1 MNTLITG
8 GGMIGSHAASL
19 LIKNKINP
27 ILIELRPQQD
37 SVNDVLGIN
46 NANIISGDVL
56 DFNFLLETIRKYSI
70 DSIVHTVANPFLNAG
85 ANDSPYEAIRL
96 NIMGT
101 ANVLE
106 AARKLDLGRV
116 VFLSSAT
123 LETNLK
129 PASEI
134 GQMSEDNIPR
144 TTNIYSSTKI
154 ACENLGLNYS
164 DLYGTDFVSL
174 RPVGV
179 FGPWLGK
186 GGGGR
191 SNMMKN
197 LIGNILHGRE
207 GHISPWVGEIVYV
220 KDVALS
226 ILRALVSNSIKF
238 RIYNVGMGEIYSP
251 EQIINI
257 FSKISPDSKIRVES
271 GGDMVKFKPAI
282 LAERPMDLKRSRNE
296 LEYTPEYLMEE
307 AILDYMKWY
316 KSHI

>member
-8 GGMIGSHAASL
+8 GGMIGSHAAAL
-19 LIKNKINP
+19 LIKNNINP
-27 ILIELRPQQD
+27 ILLELKPQQD
-37 SVNDVLGIN
+37 SVDDILGVGSTKILSEDIMNFDALLDV
-46 NANIISGDVL
+46 
-56 DFNFLLETIRKYSI
+56 IRKNHI
-70 DSIVHTVANPFLNAG
+70 DSIVHTVANPLLNAG
-85 ANDSPYEAIRL
+85 ANESPYDAIKL

-106 AARKLDLGRV
+106 AARKLDLKRI

-134 GQMSEDNIPR
+134 GKMSEDNIPR
-144 TTNIYSSTKI
+144 TTNIYSSTKA
-154 ACENLGLNYS
+154 ACENLGMNYH

-179 FGPWLGK
+179 FGPWSGK

-197 LIGNILHGRE
+197 LIQNILRGNE
-207 GHISPWVGEIVYV
+207 GLISPWVGEIVYV

-226 ILRALVSNSIKF
+226 ILRALVSDRLKF
-238 RIYNVGMGEIYSP
+238 RIYNIGMGEIYSP
-251 EQIINI
+251 EKIIEI
-257 FSKISPDSKIRVES
+257 FSRISPGSRIRIES
-271 GGDMVKFKPAI
+271 GGDMLKFKPAI
-282 LAERPMDLKRSRNE
+282 QMEKPMDLTRSRNE
-296 LEYTPEYLMEE
+296 LGYNPEYLMEG
-307 AILDYMKWY
+307 AILDYMNWF
-316 KSHI
+316 KSHS